1 MEKLAKTGLS
11 LKNFTYTNKKI
22 ADDIYE
28 AINSTSFLGV
38 SVRKFKIAFSSFTI
52 IYFISFRFFA
62 IELVS
67 FFFFSILF
75 DRGPD
80 IVFTYLLTLN

>member
-1 MEKLAKTGLS
+1 MEKLEKSGLS

-38 SVRKFKIAFSSFTI
+38 SVSD
-52 IYFISFRFFA
+52 YFHPLPFM
-62 IELVS
+62 
-67 FFFFSILF
+67 
-75 DRGPD
+75 
-80 IVFTYLLTLN
+80 TLMY

>member
-1 MEKLAKTGLS
+1 MNAFLLRSNNLNVIEFHEILAFNKTMKKLQKSGLS

-38 SVRKFKIAFSSFTI
+38 SVSMIKYLNVRYNHI
-52 IYFISFRFFA
+52 IIIHLDGS
-62 IELVS
+62 
-67 FFFFSILF
+67 
-75 DRGPD
+75 
-80 IVFTYLLTLN
+80 

>member
-1 MEKLAKTGLS
+1 MEKLEKNGLS

-38 SVRKFKIAFSSFTI
+38 SVRDIIKFQ
-52 IYFISFRFFA
+52 
-62 IELVS
+62 
-67 FFFFSILF
+67 ILSLMMVV
-75 DRGPD
+75 R
-80 IVFTYLLTLN
+80 

>member
-1 MEKLAKTGLS
+1 MEKLEKSGLS

-38 SVRKFKIAFSSFTI
+38 SVSIALS
-52 IYFISFRFFA
+52 A
-62 IELVS
+62 AL
-67 FFFFSILF
+67 
-75 DRGPD
+75 
-80 IVFTYLLTLN
+80 YLKYRIAC

>member
-1 MEKLAKTGLS
+1 MEKLEKSGLS

-38 SVRKFKIAFSSFTI
+38 SVSGS
-52 IYFISFRFFA
+52 
-62 IELVS
+62 
-67 FFFFSILF
+67 
-75 DRGPD
+75 
-80 IVFTYLLTLN
+80 TLRSLAMSGRH

>member
-1 MEKLAKTGLS
+1 MEKLEKSGLS

-38 SVRKFKIAFSSFTI
+38 SVSDCFHPLPFT
-52 IYFISFRFFA
+52 
-62 IELVS
+62 
-67 FFFFSILF
+67 
-75 DRGPD
+75 
-80 IVFTYLLTLN
+80 TLMYG

>member
-1 MEKLAKTGLS
+1 MEKLEKSGLS

-38 SVRKFKIAFSSFTI
+38 SVSLIKLHFLTHLRIFIQFDWSSNQT
-52 IYFISFRFFA
+52 S
-62 IELVS
+62 
-67 FFFFSILF
+67 
-75 DRGPD
+75 
-80 IVFTYLLTLN
+80 

>member
-1 MEKLAKTGLS
+1 MLVIFASAFNKTMEKLAKTGLS

-38 SVRKFKIAFSSFTI
+38 SVSQF
-52 IYFISFRFFA
+52 YFMVILPHFNEDFRIPNYLLFDTLTLPNIFRF
-62 IELVS
+62 
-67 FFFFSILF
+67 
-75 DRGPD
+75 D
-80 IVFTYLLTLN
+80 

>member
-1 MEKLAKTGLS
+1 MEKLEKSGLS

-38 SVRKFKIAFSSFTI
+38 SVSHVTYSTRSVNLNNTCYITYMNFK
-52 IYFISFRFFA
+52 
-62 IELVS
+62 
-67 FFFFSILF
+67 
-75 DRGPD
+75 
-80 IVFTYLLTLN
+80 

>member
-1 MEKLAKTGLS
+1 MEKLQKSGLS

-38 SVRKFKIAFSSFTI
+38 SVSTALSLYVFLLSRVLLLIKINIQCMSNFCQ
-52 IYFISFRFFA
+52 
-62 IELVS
+62 
-67 FFFFSILF
+67 
-75 DRGPD
+75 
-80 IVFTYLLTLN
+80 N